1 MYFVLNLICRH
12 ERISKSE
19 ICEKSSVFFTHNLTI
34 ADLQTMMFSFN
45 TRHFV
50 LLVAAACAAT
60 SAAEEIID
68 LGTAC
73 DFAILAK
80 SGISTVP
87 NSVITGKIGVSPIAA
102 TAMTGF
108 SFTADASNTFSTSAQ
123 VVGQGHCM
131 AASDAAPTPATLTQ
145 AVLDMEAAYTA
156 GIDRAATYATNPVMV
171 GDITGGNISGKTLYS
186 GVYKYTAA
194 ITIDEDITLDAQDDP
209 NAVFIITT
217 TNQLVLAVG
226 KKVILAGGAKAE
238 NIYWHVTGYISIGVG
253 AQMKGNLLSA
263 TNILLSTGSSLIG
276 RALAQTAV
284 VLQMATV
291 TKPTGCG
298 EPVDDPLLASCSL

>member
-123 VVGQGHCM
+123 VTGNCM

-156 GIDRAATYATNPVMV
+156 GIDRLATYATNPVMV

-263 TNILLSTGSSLIG
+263 TNILLSTGSSLNG

-291 TKPTGCG
+291 TIPESCG
-298 EPVDDPLLASCSL
+298 REPVTDPLASCSR

>member
-123 VVGQGHCM
+123 VTGNCM

-194 ITIDEDITLDAQDDP
+194 ITIDQDITLDAQGDP
-209 NAVFIITT
+209 NAIFIITT
-217 TNQLVLAVG
+217 TNQLVLAAG
-226 KKVILAGGAKAE
+226 KSVILLNDAKAE

-263 TNILLSTGSSLIG
+263 TNILLSTGSSLNG

-291 TKPTGCG
+291 TIPESCG
-298 EPVDDPLLASCSL
+298 REPVTDPLASCSR